1 MKYHESEVNGGEK
14 MKEEFI
20 TLKGLRENNLKNI
33 SLKVPKRKITIFTG
47 VSGSGKS
54 SIVFETIGKEAQ
66 RQLNETF
73 SAFVRNFLPKY
84 GEVKADHIENL
95 STPILIDQKR
105 IGANSRSTLG
115 TITDINPLIRL
126 LFSRIGKPYV
136 GQSYRFSFN
145 ELSGMCPECEGL
157 GKKLTIDLD
166 QILDKSKSLNEG
178 AILLSGFNVG
188 AWPWK
193 IFAGSGFFDNDKK
206 INDYTKEE
214 LDKFLNGSPEK
225 VKLDEFGT
233 MNITY
238 EGLILKFNRLYLK
251 KDTDVSEAAKK
262 KLSKLM
268 TEAECPLCQG
278 KRLNEEILSCLINGY
293 NIAEL
298 MTFQIDEL
306 IKIIGDME
314 VKEISPVIE
323 SIKEKLNNI
332 IDIGLGY
339 LTLDRETS
347 TLSGGE
353 SQRIK
358 MVKHLNSNLIDLMY
372 IFDEPSIGLHPRDVH
387 KLNNLLEKLRDK
399 GNTVIVVE
407 HDPDVIKIAD
417 YVVDVGP
424 LAGTKGGNIVFQ
436 GSFEELL
443 TSGTLTGNALNKK
456 LLIKKITRK
465 PSAYLEAN
473 NCNANNLKNVS
484 VKIPMGVLT
493 VVTGVAGSGKSTL
506 MKNEFIKQN
515 KEVMLIDQS
524 AVTANSRSSLAT
536 YSGIMDNIRKVFAK
550 ENDVNVS
557 QFSYNSEGACENC
570 KGTGVIETE
579 LAFMENTKNTCEVC
593 EGSRFKK
600 QVLEYTFNGKNIVN
614 ILDMTVSEALVFFNQ
629 KQIKTKLQSIEE
641 MGIGY
646 ITLGQTLDTLSGGEC
661 QRLKLANELHKN
673 GLVYVMDEPSTGLH
687 MSDIENFIKIVEG
700 IVDNGNTVIIIE
712 HNMDIIRRADWII
725 DMGPEGG
732 IKGGEIIFEGTPV
745 ELSKCSKSLTGKYI

>member
-1 MKYHESEVNGGEK
+1 

-33 SLKVPKRKITIFTG
+33 SLKIPKRKITIFTG

-54 SIVFETIGKEAQ
+54 SIVFDTIGKEAQ

-73 SAFVRNFLPKY
+73 SAFVRTFLPKY

-95 STPILIDQKR
+95 STPIIIDQKR
-105 IGANSRSTLG
+105 IGASSRSTLG

-126 LFSRIGKPYV
+126 LFSRVGKPYI
-136 GQSYRFSFN
+136 GQPFRFSFN
-145 ELSGMCPECEGL
+145 EVSGMCPECEGL
-157 GKKLTIDLD
+157 GKKLTIDID
-166 QILDKSKSLNEG
+166 QILDKNKSINEG
-178 AILLSGFNVG
+178 AILLSGFDIG
-188 AWPWK
+188 SWPWK
-193 IFAGSGFFDNDKK
+193 IFAQSGFFDNDKK
-206 INDYTKEE
+206 INEYTKEE
-214 LDKFLNGSPEK
+214 LHKFLHGSPEK
-225 VKLDEFGT
+225 IKLDEFGT

-238 EGLILKFNRLYLK
+238 EGLIVKFNRMYLK
-251 KDTDVSEAAKK
+251 KDTEVSETAKK

-268 TEAECPLCQG
+268 TEAECPMCQG
-278 KRLNEEILSCLINGY
+278 KRLNQETLTCLINGY

-306 IKIIGDME
+306 IKVIREMSSEG
-314 VKEISPVIE
+314 VSPVVD
-323 SIKEKLNNI
+323 SITEKLNNI

-424 LAGTKGGNIVFQ
+424 YAGTKGGNIVYE
-436 GSFEELL
+436 GSYEGLL

-456 LLIKKITRK
+456 LSIKKASRK
-465 PSAYLEAN
+465 HSGYLEAN

-484 VKIPMGVLT
+484 VKIPKGVLT

-506 MKNEFIKQN
+506 MKHEFLKQN
-515 KEVMLIDQS
+515 EGVMLIDQS
-524 AVTANSRSSLAT
+524 AVSANSRSSLAT

-550 ENDVNVS
+550 ENNVNAS
-557 QFSYNSEGACENC
+557 LFSYNSEGACENC

-579 LAFMENTKNTCEVC
+579 LAFMENTKNTCEIC
-593 EGSRFKK
+593 EGTRFKK
-600 QVLEYTFNGKNIVN
+600 QVLEYTINGKNIVDV
-614 ILDMTVSEALVFFNQ
+614 LMMTVTEAFVFFNQ
-629 KQIKTKLQSIEE
+629 KQIKTKLQTIEE

-661 QRLKLANELHKN
+661 QRLKIANELHKD
-673 GLVYVMDEPSTGLH
+673 GSVYVMDEPSTGLH
-687 MSDIENFIKIVEG
+687 MSDIENFIGIVEG

-712 HNMDIIRRADWII
+712 HNMDIIRRADWIV

-732 IKGGEIIFEGTPV
+732 LKGGEIIFEGIPV
-745 ELSKCSKSLTGKYI
+745 ELRKCSESFTANYI